1 MKRKRGHKNKKGK
14 AKGPSVAVV
23 VNLEEETENLDEC
36 GGGGDNDDNK
46 DESGMEV
53 DTPSSTGTDQ
63 QQQQQHYNLANIN
76 PDGSIGRGVGKSVG
90 RVKVKLRTPRTMES
104 QLTSSEAY
112 TQSDTDKS
120 SQQMGLE
127 RQGLVSE
134 KMEDSANSLSKLSS
148 GNVSKKSGSIK
159 IKSSK
164 ALGSSINHSD
174 PVLARSQSPHEK
186 ESNRLHQESRYNKQ
200 ELDTALMV
208 C

>member
-36 GGGGDNDDNK
+36 GGGDNDDNK

-53 DTPSSTGTDQ
+53 DTPSSTGTD

-104 QLTSSEAY
+104 QRTSSEAY

-134 KMEDSANSLSKLSS
+134 KMEDSANSLSKMSS
-148 GNVSKKSGSIK
+148 GNVSKKAGSIK

-174 PVLARSQSPHEK
+174 PVLARSESPHEK